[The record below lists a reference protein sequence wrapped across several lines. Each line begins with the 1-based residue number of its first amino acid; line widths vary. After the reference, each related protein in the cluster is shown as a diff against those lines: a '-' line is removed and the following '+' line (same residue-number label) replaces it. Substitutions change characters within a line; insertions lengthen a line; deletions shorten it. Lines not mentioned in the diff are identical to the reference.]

1 MPVPAKG
8 PDGGCVLINEDV
20 LLTSE
25 TRLTAM
31 STTEDGVSPPED
43 PLGRRGLPPKVSL
56 LRSKLSQKAK
66 QQPRFR
72 FYALYDRIYR
82 PDVLRAAYQC
92 VRKEKTA
99 PGVDGVTFA
108 ALERSPGGV
117 DAFLDELHQSLRSKT
132 YKPAA
137 VRRVEIPKPD
147 GRMRP
152 LGIPT
157 IRDRV
162 VQMATL
168 LVVEP
173 IFEADFRDSS
183 YGFRPGRSAHDAL
196 DAIRDQLGQGR
207 REVYDADLQGYFDTI
222 PHDKLLKALE
232 ARISDR
238 SVLRLFRMWL
248 QSPIEQTDARGK
260 RTRQRPAAGTPQGGV
275 ISPLLA
281 NVYLHWFEVLFY
293 RADGPGRWADARLVR
308 YADDF
313 VVLARRQTD
322 ALHEWIEQTLEKRF
336 GLTINR
342 SKTKVVRLG
351 PHGPGLDFLGFT
363 MQYRRSRYAGH
374 GSYLHVGASSKALQR
389 VREKLRKLTE
399 VSRCH
404 KPAPAVI
411 AEVNQLLTGWSSYF
425 GYGHPAESF
434 HRINF
439 FTYERLRRHLRRRS
453 QRGYRPPA
461 DRSFYAHL
469 ATLGAKWLG
478 NGRPTASASSTK
490 RLR

>member
-1 MPVPAKG
+1 M
-8 PDGGCVLINEDV
+8 INEDV

-82 PDVLRAAYQC
+82 PDVLRAAHQC
-92 VRKEKTA
+92 FRKEKTA
-99 PGVDGVTFA
+99 PGVDGVTFV

-173 IFEADFRDSS
+173 I
-183 YGFRPGRSAHDAL
+183 
-196 DAIRDQLGQGR
+196 
-207 REVYDADLQGYFDTI
+207 
-222 PHDKLLKALE
+222 
-232 ARISDR
+232 
-238 SVLRLFRMWL
+238 
-248 QSPIEQTDARGK
+248 
-260 RTRQRPAAGTPQGGV
+260 
-275 ISPLLA
+275 
-281 NVYLHWFEVLFY
+281 WFEVLFY

-313 VVLARRQTD
+313 VVLARRQTA

-374 GSYLHVGASSKALQR
+374 GSYLHVGTSSKALQR

-411 AEVNQLLTGWSSYF
+411 AEVNQLLTG
-425 GYGHPAESF
+425 
-434 HRINF
+434 
-439 FTYERLRRHLRRRS
+439 
-453 QRGYRPPA
+453 
-461 DRSFYAHL
+461 
-469 ATLGAKWLG
+469 
-478 NGRPTASASSTK
+478 
-490 RLR
+490 